1 MSKLS
6 NVRSQ
11 ALTDRVEERL
21 FQYILK
27 NDLKTGAKLPNEYAL
42 AEEFS
47 VSRGTVREAVKRL
60 ESRGI
65 LRVRHGSG
73 TYVASLLPMQ
83 SDALGLTPWRTKFS
97 WRST

>member
-27 NDLKTGAKLPNEYAL
+27 NDLKTGAKLPNE
-42 AEEFS
+42 
-47 VSRGTVREAVKRL
+47 
-60 ESRGI
+60 
-65 LRVRHGSG
+65 
-73 TYVASLLPMQ
+73 
-83 SDALGLTPWRTKFS
+83 
-97 WRST
+97 